1 MYRTLYTRKED
12 KEMAPLQKRA
22 LYSLIIGL
30 VLTAILI
37 TVLVIQGDITA
48 FESNENLR
56 LVLYAV
62 LVGVPLIYLALVN
75 SITYNSRKVDE
86 RDRLVIAKS
95 GRAQWMAVIFT
106 LAAWTITLTEVY
118 HEQGTVP
125 VAYLNLLF
133 FSTLIISTLAQ
144 SLGILL
150 GYRSASRDD

>member
-1 MYRTLYTRKED
+1 VYVTLYARKED

-37 TVLVIQGDITA
+37 TVLLIQGDITA
-48 FESNENLR
+48 FENNENLR

-118 HEQGTVP
+118 HEQGNVP
-125 VAYLNLLF
+125 VAYLNLIF
-133 FSTLIISTLAQ
+133 FSILIISTLAQ

-150 GYRSASRDD
+150 GYRSTNRDA

>member
-1 MYRTLYTRKED
+1 
-12 KEMAPLQKRA
+12 MAPLQKRA
-22 LYSLIIGL
+22 LYSLIIEL
-30 VLTAILI
+30 VF
-37 TVLVIQGDITA
+37 TVVFIAVLLAQGDVTA

-62 LVGVPLIYLALVN
+62 LVGVPLVYLALVN
-75 SITYNSRKVDE
+75 SITYDSRKVDE

-118 HEQGTVP
+118 HEQGSVP

-150 GYRSASRDD
+150 GYRSANRND